1 MPSVCRKDDTAGG
14 ALSAS
19 QTKVK
24 ANGKLIIVD
33 GDSVASHGLSPHD
46 SATISAGSG
55 MKVKIGGV
63 KVCNSGDLA
72 SCGHSASSDSNVKIG
87 D

>member
-1 MPSVCRKDDTAGG
+1 MPSVCRNGDSAGG

-33 GDSVASHGLSPHD
+33 GDSVAPHGLSPHD
-46 SATISAGSG
+46 SAKISAGPG

-63 KVCNSGDLA
+63 KVCNSGDFA
-72 SCGHSASSDSNVKIG
+72 SCGHSASSGSNVKVG

>member
-1 MPSVCRKDDTAGG
+1 MPSVCREDDTAGG

-33 GDSVASHGLSPHD
+33 GDSVDPHGLSPHD

-55 MKVKIGGV
+55 MRVKIGGI
-63 KVCNSGDLA
+63 KVCNSGDFA
-72 SCGHSASSDSNVKIG
+72 SCGHSASSGSNVKVG

>member
-14 ALSAS
+14 ALNPS

-24 ANGKLIIVD
+24 ANEKLIIVH
-33 GDSVASHGLSPHD
+33 GDSVTSHGLSPHD
-46 SATISAGSG
+46 SATIFAGAD

-63 KVCNSGDLA
+63 RVCNSGDLA
-72 SCGHSASSDSNVKIG
+72 SCGHPASSDSNVKIG